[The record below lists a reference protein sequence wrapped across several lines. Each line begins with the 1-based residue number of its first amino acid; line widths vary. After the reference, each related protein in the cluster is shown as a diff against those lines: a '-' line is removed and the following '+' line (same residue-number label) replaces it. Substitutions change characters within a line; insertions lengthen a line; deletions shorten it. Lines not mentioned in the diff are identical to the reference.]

1 MAASHPNFDAAE
13 GALERYRELLEED
26 QQLRHA
32 EYDRPDP
39 KRRRLRVMC
48 NQCETPWCCNQ
59 RVEVDLVEAL
69 VIHRWASIHQPRL
82 LQQAVKRGRELAA
95 RPALDDAEFFRRKT
109 PCPLLERGQCGV
121 FAVRPMRCRTHYM
134 AGNPQKC
141 RDQLQPSE
149 TYAMS
154 PDRALIA
161 EIERTAEEAK
171 FDALIEGAPER
182 PRELAETL
190 ALVDALL
197 SDGARSWR
205 APRAVGWDLVGGP
218 PARSR

>member
-1 MAASHPNFDAAE
+1 MAGHPNLDAAAA
-13 GALERYRELLEED
+13 ALERYRELLEED

-39 KRRRLRVMC
+39 KRRRLKVMC

-59 RVEVDLVEAL
+59 RVEVDLIEAL
-69 VIHRWASIHQPRL
+69 VIHRWASEHQPRL
-82 LQQAVKRGRELAA
+82 LAQAVKRGRELAA
-95 RPALDDAEFFRRKT
+95 RPALDDAEFFRRKVT
-109 PCPLLERGQCGV
+109 CPLLERGQCGV
-121 FAVRPMRCRTHYM
+121 FSVRPMRCRTHYM
-134 AGNPQKC
+134 GGNPQKC

-154 PDRALIA
+154 PDRGLIA

-171 FDALIEGAPER
+171 FDALIEGSAER

-197 SDGARSWR
+197 GGDARTWR
-205 APRAVGWDLVGGP
+205 APRAIGWDLVGGP
-218 PARSR
+218 PTRQP